1 MRVEARGGGGRRAAL
16 SVLVLVASLALAACL
31 PRERINADCRW
42 VLDTATF
49 PPDATLARRAHVR
62 EDVRVAK
69 DLGIRYADVSAGR
82 MNTAAWRQAVTS
94 CTERSFATIIRLH
107 GVSRAEI
114 TAAGNDRQFW
124 IDLLAVFLPMAVLFV
139 AASRAV
145 VTLVVV
151 EYNPD
156 DRRIAGVVL
165 AAIAPLAA
173 ALGLALTQM
182 WGTLIEQLRL
192 RNGHVSYRTFE
203 LPASRH
209 GWLLWG
215 MAVAIF
221 AAITIMELLRPR
233 EHSPRQRRAFHSRF
247 G

>member
-1 MRVEARGGGGRRAAL
+1 MCAIVI
-16 SVLVLVASLALAACL
+16 VASLAVVGCL
-31 PRERINADCRW
+31 PRERINAACRW
-42 VLDTATF
+42 TSDTATL
-49 PPDATLARRAHVR
+49 PPDATSARRAHLL

-69 DLGIRYADVSAGR
+69 DLGIRYADASAGR
-82 MNTAAWRQAVTS
+82 MNTPAWRQAVTS
-94 CTERSFATIIRLH
+94 CTERSFATISRLH

-114 TAAGNDRQFW
+114 TAAGGDRELW

-145 VTLVVV
+145 ATRVAV
-151 EYNPD
+151 EYDPD
-156 DRRIAGVVL
+156 DRGIAAVVL
-165 AAIAPLAA
+165 ATIAPLAA
-173 ALGLALTQM
+173 ALAVALTQI
-182 WGTLIEQLRL
+182 WGTMVEQLRL

-215 MAVAIF
+215 VALAVF
-221 AAITIMELLRPR
+221 AAIGTRELLRRR
-233 EHSPRQRRAFHSRF
+233 EHAPRKLHGFQRRF